1 MPLRSQITSPRLLF
15 SLFIP
20 RRYYSRVLLYK
31 CRGAP
36 LEEREQGV
44 RQQEAALSFFFSFF
58 DLDPRPLTSLF
69 SLSFPPPISPTKQN
83 KTASESGKPMKMHHD
98 KLAKKG
104 ADEAGEGTRR

>member
-1 MPLRSQITSPRLLF
+1 MQRSAIGGERARRETAGSG
-15 SLFIP
+15 SL
-20 RRYYSRVLLYK
+20 V
-31 CRGAP
+31 
-36 LEEREQGV
+36 
-44 RQQEAALSFFFSFF
+44 FFSFF